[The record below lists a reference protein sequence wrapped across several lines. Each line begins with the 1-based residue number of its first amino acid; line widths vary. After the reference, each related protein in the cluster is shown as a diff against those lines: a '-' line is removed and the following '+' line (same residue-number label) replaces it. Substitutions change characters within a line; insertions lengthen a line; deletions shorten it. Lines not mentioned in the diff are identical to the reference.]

1 MPTRHVA
8 RRRPSTV
15 RLIGILG
22 LALSGL
28 AAHAGDNASA
38 SAAQLISDLGLHVDG
53 HPVSERAGWKSPRK
67 ILVAAALHDKLP
79 QLQQVAPQ
87 VTFVEVSAD
96 TPPRDIAE
104 ADVAI
109 GVCSADIIGK
119 TKKLQ
124 WIQWLGAG
132 VERCV
137 QQPIIRERRP
147 LITNLQRA
155 AGASMAEHVMA
166 MMLMLSRHLDAFF
179 IEQQHARWGS
189 ASGDMPKLEDLEGKT
204 ILIVGLGGI
213 GTEVAKR
220 AHAFGMRVIAT
231 RASGRTGPDYV
242 SYVGLPEELL
252 TLSKQADY
260 IVNCAPLTPATERIF
275 DAPFF
280 ATMKPTAYFV
290 SVGRGKSTVT
300 ADLVAALK
308 ERRIAGAALDVTE
321 PEPLPADSPLW
332 SLPNVIITPHVS
344 GDTPVADEVRIAIV
358 RENLRRYVAGEPM
371 LSVVDIERGY

>member
-87 VTFVEVSAD
+87 VTFIEVSAD

-104 ADVAI
+104 ADAAI

-147 LITNLQRA
+147 LITNL
-155 AGASMAEHVMA
+155 
-166 MMLMLSRHLDAFF
+166 
-179 IEQQHARWGS
+179 
-189 ASGDMPKLEDLEGKT
+189 
-204 ILIVGLGGI
+204 
-213 GTEVAKR
+213 
-220 AHAFGMRVIAT
+220 
-231 RASGRTGPDYV
+231 
-242 SYVGLPEELL
+242 
-252 TLSKQADY
+252 
-260 IVNCAPLTPATERIF
+260 
-275 DAPFF
+275 
-280 ATMKPTAYFV
+280 
-290 SVGRGKSTVT
+290 
-300 ADLVAALK
+300 
-308 ERRIAGAALDVTE
+308 
-321 PEPLPADSPLW
+321 
-332 SLPNVIITPHVS
+332 
-344 GDTPVADEVRIAIV
+344 
-358 RENLRRYVAGEPM
+358 
-371 LSVVDIERGY
+371 